1 MVIIVLTED
10 GTYRGRCHLVHGC
23 THVRPLRMDELDA
36 LATCAYE
43 KKSTPASDVCP
54 RDTIDDRLWQLFLS
68 HYTEDHTMSFHSHIL
83 HEPSTIMIPVSYSGG
98 QPRKG
103 VEDGPEALV
112 HAGLPKQLESLGWKY
127 EQDDSISWDDIRSM
141 ERETKEG
148 EKIHNVEASSK
159 ASQLLADVVEKHAK
173 AGKLPLTVGGDHS
186 LGTGTMIG
194 TSRVYPDVA
203 TIWVDAH
210 ADINTAQTTPSGNLH
225 GCPVSFALG
234 LDGSYIEP
242 YKSWLPAP
250 TKNVHNRIVYIGLR
264 DIDEGER
271 KILKDHKIKAFSM
284 HHIDKFGIG
293 KVVEMA
299 LDYINGDTSRRD
311 RPIHLSFD
319 VDAMDPS
326 VAPSTGTPVRGGLTF
341 REGHYICEAVA
352 ETGSLVAM
360 DMVEVN
366 PHLEKHA
373 AEQTI
378 AVGCSLIRSALGETL
393 L

>member
-1 MVIIVLTED
+1 ME
-10 GTYRGRCHLVHGC
+10 
-23 THVRPLRMDELDA
+23 
-36 LATCAYE
+36 
-43 KKSTPASDVCP
+43 
-54 RDTIDDRLWQLFLS
+54 FN
-68 HYTEDHTMSFHSHIL
+68 SHIL
-83 HEPSTIMIPVSYSGG
+83 KKPELVIIPVPFSGG

-103 VEDGPEALV
+103 VEHGPDALMK
-112 HAGLPKQLESLGWKY
+112 AGLQQQLEELGWKC
-127 EQDDSISWDDIRSM
+127 EQDNSTDWS
-141 ERETKEG
+141 
-148 EKIHNVEASSK
+148 KIHEMEDKEHDSGRKVHNLNAVAKMAESV
-159 ASQLLADVVEKHAK
+159 ADMVGKVAQS
-173 AGKLPLTVGGDHS
+173 GKLPLTIGGDHS

-194 TSRVYPDVA
+194 MSRAYSDVA

-210 ADINTAQTTPSGNLH
+210 ADINTAATTPSGNLH

-234 LDGSYIEP
+234 LEGSYIEP
-242 YKSWLPAP
+242 YNKWLPEP
-250 TKNVHNRIVYIGLR
+250 TKNVHNRIVFIGLR
-264 DIDEGER
+264 DIDAGER
-271 KILKDHKIKAFSM
+271 KILKEHKIKAFSM

-299 LDYINGDTSRRD
+299 LDYLNHDTSRRD

-319 VDAMDPS
+319 VDAMDPA

-341 REGHYICEAVA
+341 REGHYICEAVH
-352 ETGSLVAM
+352 ETGSLVGM

-373 AEQTI
+373 AEQTV